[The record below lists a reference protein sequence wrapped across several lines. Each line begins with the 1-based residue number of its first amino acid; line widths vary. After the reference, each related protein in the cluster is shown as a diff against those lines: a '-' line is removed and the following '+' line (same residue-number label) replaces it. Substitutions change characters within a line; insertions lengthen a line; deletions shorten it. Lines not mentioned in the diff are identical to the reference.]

1 MLYTVITF
9 LASIILAIASI
20 IPLVLRD
27 NRGEIK
33 APKETI
39 KAIAVCFLEGFL
51 KTASTPDGIELI
63 NQWAAE
69 YQAELEEKK
78 AAKKATQKCV
88 ECKK

>member
-1 MLYTVITF
+1 MIYTAIVFLTNLILA
-9 LASIILAIASI
+9 LASIFPI
-20 IPLVLRD
+20 VLRD

-69 YQAELEEKK
+69 YQAELETKK
-78 AAKKATQKCV
+78 PAKKPKQKCV

>member
-1 MLYTVITF
+1 MLYTTITF
-9 LASIILAIASI
+9 LINLMLAIVSI
-20 IPLVLRD
+20 IPIVLRD

-78 AAKKATQKCV
+78 AAKKSKQERV

>member
-1 MLYTVITF
+1 MIYTTIAF
-9 LASIILAIASI
+9 LTNLILAIASI
-20 IPLVLRD
+20 IPIVLRD

-69 YQAELEEKK
+69 YQAELETKK
-78 AAKKATQKCV
+78 PAKKSKQERV

>member
-1 MLYTVITF
+1 MLYTVIAF
-9 LASIILAIASI
+9 LTNLILAIASI
-20 IPLVLRD
+20 IPAVLHD

-78 AAKKATQKCV
+78 AAKKSKQERV
-88 ECKK
+88 ECRK

>member
-1 MLYTVITF
+1 MIYTTTVFLANLMLA
-9 LASIILAIASI
+9 LASIIPI
-20 IPLVLRD
+20 VLHD

-69 YQAELEEKK
+69 YQAELETKK
-78 AAKKATQKCV
+78 PAKKPKQKCV